1 MSKPAE
7 SLVGVS
13 VRFLWK
19 RRKGTKSGEM
29 FQVRLGLLP
38 DASSLLLGLL
48 VGLMVKLL
56 PAMYSDLHLVGKRQ
70 RRATSSE
77 EIEEAMVHGMF
88 EVPPPDLSNGDP
100 TLYQGLIRA
109 LTIEAA
115 RSDLAAKSE
124 TLQEHCY
131 SSACAIVAGIDTKM
145 ERMRRPAVVVADFS
159 RNVRQDVE
167 DEGVRANYY
176 KIQRASNP
184 EGERR
189 NSYESDLHSNHFDNY
204 QTSFDHS
211 SNGGKSKRRRKIP
224 KFANFRQGRKF
235 KASFRSERS
244 ALSQERAVGDVIDR
258 NRMDQVE
265 NTVYVDQ
272 PKRRSRKGRAK
283 VLDRQGPATTMLDS
297 TVQNEGGVL
306 EAINNIGNTFY
317 RVGVAI
323 AFFLL

>member
-1 MSKPAE
+1 MRREDQWEPWVGQRYNHVIENDAWPCHIQP

-19 RRKGTKSGEM
+19 SRKEAESSKMS
-29 FQVRLGLLP
+29 QVRLGLLP

-109 LTIEAA
+109 LTVEAA

-131 SSACAIVAGIDTKM
+131 PSQLVPLLQEST
-145 ERMRRPAVVVADFS
+145 RRWS
-159 RNVRQDVE
+159 
-167 DEGVRANYY
+167 G
-176 KIQRASNP
+176 
-184 EGERR
+184 
-189 NSYESDLHSNHFDNY
+189 
-204 QTSFDHS
+204 
-211 SNGGKSKRRRKIP
+211 
-224 KFANFRQGRKF
+224 
-235 KASFRSERS
+235 
-244 ALSQERAVGDVIDR
+244 
-258 NRMDQVE
+258 
-265 NTVYVDQ
+265 
-272 PKRRSRKGRAK
+272 
-283 VLDRQGPATTMLDS
+283 
-297 TVQNEGGVL
+297 
-306 EAINNIGNTFY
+306 
-317 RVGVAI
+317 
-323 AFFLL
+323 

>member
-1 MSKPAE
+1 MRREDQWESWVGQRYNHVFENEAWPCHIQL

-19 RRKGTKSGEM
+19 SRKEAESSKMS
-29 FQVRLGLLP
+29 QVRLGLLP

-131 SSACAIVAGIDTKM
+131 PTQLVPLLQEST
-145 ERMRRPAVVVADFS
+145 RRWS
-159 RNVRQDVE
+159 
-167 DEGVRANYY
+167 G
-176 KIQRASNP
+176 
-184 EGERR
+184 
-189 NSYESDLHSNHFDNY
+189 
-204 QTSFDHS
+204 
-211 SNGGKSKRRRKIP
+211 
-224 KFANFRQGRKF
+224 
-235 KASFRSERS
+235 
-244 ALSQERAVGDVIDR
+244 
-258 NRMDQVE
+258 
-265 NTVYVDQ
+265 
-272 PKRRSRKGRAK
+272 
-283 VLDRQGPATTMLDS
+283 
-297 TVQNEGGVL
+297 
-306 EAINNIGNTFY
+306 
-317 RVGVAI
+317 
-323 AFFLL
+323 